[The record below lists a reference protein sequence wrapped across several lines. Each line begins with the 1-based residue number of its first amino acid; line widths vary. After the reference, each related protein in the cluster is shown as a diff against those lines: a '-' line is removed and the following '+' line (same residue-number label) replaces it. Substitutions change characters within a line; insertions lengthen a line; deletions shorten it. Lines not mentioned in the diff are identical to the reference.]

1 MSIVIAIILVT
12 LTGLLCS
19 VMLVVASHF
28 MMVPTNEKEEK
39 LRNCLPGANCG
50 ACGYTGCDSYAKALA
65 EDETVK
71 TNLCVPG
78 ADKVA
83 KELAEV
89 LGVKAL
95 DVVEKVAFIHCF
107 GDCTKR
113 TKKNEYEGL
122 KSCLAGHDTLHRIP
136 QGRLEVDTLC
146 PQRSVRPGQED
157 TGLHSRG
164 AGPVPVFAADT
175 SEEPSLQLA

>member
-95 DVVEKVAFIHCF
+95 DVVEKVALFIVLVIVQ
-107 GDCTKR
+107 KEL
-113 TKKNEYEGL
+113 KKMNMKG
-122 KSCLAGHDTLHRIP
+122 
-136 QGRLEVDTLC
+136 
-146 PQRSVRPGQED
+146 
-157 TGLHSRG
+157 
-164 AGPVPVFAADT
+164 
-175 SEEPSLQLA
+175 

>member
-28 MMVPTNEKEEK
+28 MMVPKNEKEEK

-50 ACGYTGCDSYAKALA
+50 ACGYSGCDSYAKALA
-65 EDETVK
+65 EDSTIK

-122 KSCLAGHDTLHRIP
+122 KSCLAAKSLSVP
-136 QGRLEVDTLC
+136 
-146 PQRSVRPGQED
+146 RSASFDPNSGSSKIKAALQKLIVASSPK
-157 TGLHSRG
+157 TSSNCSSCSL
-164 AGPVPVFAADT
+164 PIVFDA
-175 SEEPSLQLA
+175 E